1 MDKASRKAAEKD
13 EADLNALEKEALLR
27 QLFVEAL
34 SQGKLSLIE
43 KLFAPDF
50 VDHSTPEQ
58 EPGYAGVQAY
68 FRAVRAGFPD
78 IQVSLEDM
86 IVQGEKVAVRT
97 TWRGTHLGTYEGVA
111 PTGQPVTRS
120 LIQIFRIVVG
130 LITEEWNAGAGLL
143 DGLQERKG

>member
-1 MDKASRKAAEKD
+1 MDKASREAAEKD
-13 EADLNALEKEALLR
+13 EVDLSGGEKEAQLR

-34 SQGKLSLIE
+34 SQGRLSLIE

-58 EPGYAGVQAY
+58 ELGYAGVQVY

-78 IQVSLEDM
+78 IQVSLEDV

-97 TWRGTHLGTYEGVA
+97 TWRGTHLGAYEGVA
-111 PTGQPVTRS
+111 PTGQPVTRT
-120 LIQIFRIVVG
+120 LIQIFRIVDG
-130 LITEEWNAGAGLL
+130 LITEEWNEGAGLL
-143 DGLQERKG
+143 DGL